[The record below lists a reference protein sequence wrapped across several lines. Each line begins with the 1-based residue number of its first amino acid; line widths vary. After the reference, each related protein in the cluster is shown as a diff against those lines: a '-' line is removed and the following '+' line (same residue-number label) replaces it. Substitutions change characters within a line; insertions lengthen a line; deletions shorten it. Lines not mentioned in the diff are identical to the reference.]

1 MAPNTDK
8 EPLADVQAVIR
19 SLVIIKKKL
28 VTLKEINADYRDM
41 EGENIPFNRY
51 NFHSLQDMLLSGD
64 FNLTKSSN
72 GEVSVV

>member
-41 EGENIPFNRY
+41 EGENIPYKAY